1 MDDFN
6 WNYVWAALVINFLI
20 VWLVPRVIKKPTGIQ
35 VVDDTVLYLNS
46 TKSFLLSS
54 SIVVAL
60 VVYGAHYW
68 VDSQSGG
75 EGRGTPKSPSPD
87 F

>member
-1 MDDFN
+1 MEEFN
-6 WNYVWAALVINFLI
+6 WNYVWAALVINFLL
-20 VWLVPRVIKKPTGIQ
+20 VYLVPRLIKKPTG
-35 VVDDTVLYLNS
+35 VKVLDDTVLYLNS

-54 SIVVAL
+54 SLVIVL

-68 VDSQSGG
+68 VESAAEGG
-75 EGRGTPKSPSPD
+75 SKGPSSPK

>member
-1 MDDFN
+1 MEDFN
-6 WNYVWAALVINFLI
+6 WNYVWAALAINFLI
-20 VWLVPRVIKKPTGIQ
+20 VWIVPRVIKKPTGVQ
-35 VVDDTVLYLNS
+35 VIDDTVLYLNS

-54 SIVVAL
+54 SIVIAL
-60 VVYGAHYW
+60 VMYGAHYW

-75 EGRGTPKSPSPD
+75 EGPKSPSPD

>member
-1 MDDFN
+1 MEMN

-20 VWLVPRVIKKPTGIQ
+20 VWLVPRLLKKPTGLK
-35 VVDDTVLYLNS
+35 VLDDTVLYLNS

-54 SIVVAL
+54 SIVTAL
-60 VVYGAHYW
+60 VVWGAHYW
-68 VDSQSGG
+68 VDSQAAGAGPS
-75 EGRGTPKSPSPD
+75 SPMKE

>member
-1 MDDFN
+1 ME

-20 VWLVPRVIKKPTGIQ
+20 VWIVPRAIKKPTGVQ
-35 VVDDTVLYLNS
+35 VIDDTVLYLNS

-54 SIVVAL
+54 SIVIAL
-60 VVYGAHYW
+60 VMYGAHYW

-75 EGRGTPKSPSPD
+75 DVSKSPSPD